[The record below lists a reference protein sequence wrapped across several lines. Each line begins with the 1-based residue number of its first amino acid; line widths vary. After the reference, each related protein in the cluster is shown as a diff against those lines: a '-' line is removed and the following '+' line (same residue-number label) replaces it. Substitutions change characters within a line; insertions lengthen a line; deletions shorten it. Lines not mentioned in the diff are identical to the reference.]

1 VPSNRASEV
10 VRLRVSAHPDL
21 VPVVRAAARIVAG
34 RAGGDDDA
42 RSRLQAAVGQAFFA
56 VLEAWSDSEH
66 VVVRLLPS
74 ADRITAELTADGT
87 RRPSGL
93 DALVERGGLGDGQ
106 ELAGRGRT
114 VRLWID
120 R

>member
-1 VPSNRASEV
+1 MPSTQGSEV
-10 VRLRVSAHPDL
+10 VRLRVSADPDL

-34 RAGGDDDA
+34 RSGGDDDA

-56 VLEAWSDSEH
+56 VLEGWSDSEH
-66 VVVRLLPS
+66 VVVRLIASP
-74 ADRITAELTADGT
+74 DRVTAELTADGS

-93 DALVERGGLGDGQ
+93 QALVERGGLADGQ
-106 ELAGRGRT
+106 GLADRGRT